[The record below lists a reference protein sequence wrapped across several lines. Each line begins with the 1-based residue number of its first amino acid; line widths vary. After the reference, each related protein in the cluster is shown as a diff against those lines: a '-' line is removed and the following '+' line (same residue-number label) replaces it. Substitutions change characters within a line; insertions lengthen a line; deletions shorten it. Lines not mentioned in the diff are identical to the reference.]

1 MKAVLAFTNGTEL
14 TQRMFNSLEEA
25 QEKMKAEYTAT
36 DNEEGNPSIGRSCH
50 EDHAT
55 VMKIDTSYFWNIIT
69 IPEDNDEDDET
80 DETEPATIWINYL

>member
-25 QEKMKAEYTAT
+25 QKKMKAEYTAA

-55 VMKIDTSYFWNIIT
+55 VMKIDASYF
-69 IPEDNDEDDET
+69 
-80 DETEPATIWINYL
+80 